1 VIFSSLNN
9 RSPNNPATSI
19 ITPTT
24 IISAFSIIT
33 SSIPLFRSTIIST
46 SSKALYVNIYVR
58 FLVLSSAL
66 NTWVVKLGVIA
77 LVSTIDI
84 NNLIGLISLISLI
97 LIILNKG
104 VLNIIREN
112 CLEEGPLLLFFRELS
127 SRDSLFMPLIL
138 LLLVI
143 PSSLSLISYFS

>member
-1 VIFSSLNN
+1 MIFSPLNSG
-9 RSPNNPATSI
+9 SPNNPATSI
-19 ITPTT
+19 ITPATT
-24 IISAFSIIT
+24 IGAFSTVT

-46 SSKALYVNIYVR
+46 SSKALYVNVYVR

-66 NTWVVKLGVIA
+66 GARVVKSRVIA

-84 NNLIGLISLISLI
+84 DDLVGLISLISLI

-112 CLEEGPLLLFFRELS
+112 CLEGGPLLLFFGELS
-127 SRDSLFMPLIL
+127 NRDSLFTPLIL
-138 LLLVI
+138 LPLI
-143 PSSLSLISYFS
+143 ISSSLSLISHFS